1 MSLTHDQ
8 INLMR
13 ESFYRL
19 QPVGDAAS
27 RRLYDRLFELEPNLR
42 SLFPDDLTRLR
53 MRFMSALA
61 IMLYHGEAP
70 DAVHPYLRRLALV
83 HIAHGVQPEDFRP
96 MGQALI
102 DTMREM
108 LGERFPEGADTA
120 WKEAYAFMA
129 REMMRSMRA
138 QDAS

>member
-1 MSLTHDQ
+1 MALTDDQ
-8 INLMR
+8 IELMR
-13 ESFYRL
+13 ESFQRL
-19 QPVGDAAS
+19 QSFSEPAS
-27 RRLYDRLFELEPNLR
+27 RRLYQRLFEIEPRLR
-42 SLFPDDLTRLR
+42 PMFPDDLTSLR

-70 DAVHPYLRRLALV
+70 EAVYPYLRRLALV
-83 HIAHGVQPEDFRP
+83 HIAHGVQPDHFRP

-108 LGERFPEGADTA
+108 LGERFPKGAETA
-120 WKEAYAFMA
+120 WEEAYAFMA
-129 REMMRSMRA
+129 REMMRSMKA

>member
-1 MSLTHDQ
+1 MPLTNDQ
-8 INLMR
+8 IKLMR

-19 QPVGDAAS
+19 QPMGDAAS
-27 RRLYDRLFELEPNLR
+27 RRLYERLFELEPGLR
-42 SLFPDDLTRLR
+42 SLFPDDLTSLR

-70 DAVHPYLRRLALV
+70 EAVHPYLRRLALV
-83 HIAHGVQPEDFRP
+83 HIAHGVQPEHFEP
-96 MGQALI
+96 MGRALI

-108 LGERFPEGADTA
+108 LGVRFPEGADAA
-120 WKEAYAFMA
+120 WEEAYAFMA
-129 REMMRSMRA
+129 REMMRSMKA